1 MKRSKKLLKRSR
13 EILLKYWGHE
23 TFRPLQEEI
32 VDGIIYGHD
41 TFAIL
46 PTGGGKSVCFQV
58 PGMALDGITLVI
70 SPLIALMQDQVDQL
84 TSKGIK
90 AQLITSTMSY
100 REIDIALDN
109 CRFGAVKFLYTS
121 PERLKSDLFIERF
134 KQMPVSL
141 IVVDEAHCISEWGH
155 DFRPAYRE
163 ISAIRELHPE
173 VPMAAFTASATQKTK
188 EDISKFLVLRSPK
201 KFAAPLNREN
211 LSYHVRA
218 SENKLGSIIDY
229 CQNRGQE
236 TGIVYC
242 QTRRSVKEVVRQLR
256 AKKINAGFYHGGLS
270 AEDRSYM
277 LNNWMKGSIKIMVAT
292 NAFGMGID
300 KSNVRFVLHFEIPN
314 TLEAY
319 YQEAGRAGRDGASAD
334 AIAFW
339 EEKDLVTMQKQL
351 ESKYPTKE
359 RIKQIYSSVCNF
371 LKIAIGSGENE
382 TYPLDLRAFTK
393 SFNFSIT
400 EVFHALKI
408 LQTNDDIFFSESNF
422 QPTRLKYSIGSS
434 ALYKFQ
440 VGHDSVSSLITLL
453 SRTHTGIFDYFVSIH
468 ESELAKRLSVSNA
481 ELTRKLEHLEQ
492 YGVIDIN
499 FRTSLPKISLL
510 HERLP
515 DTYLK
520 LEFSVY
526 EQRRN
531 LENSKLES
539 MIEYIRSS
547 DCRTRVISNYFGG
560 EVENCGNCDRCR
572 EEANSN
578 HSFEELIELIPTLL
592 PATMDSL
599 VNRLSIKKEM
609 IMRAIRQ
616 LMLEEKI
623 RFEEGNYLTN

>member
-1 MKRSKKLLKRSR
+1 MEKSK

-41 TFAIL
+41 TLAIL

-90 AQLITSTMSY
+90 AQLITSIMSY

-109 CRFGAVKFLYTS
+109 CRFGGVKFLYTS
-121 PERLKSDLFIERF
+121 PERLKSDLFLERF
-134 KQMPVSL
+134 KLMPVSL

-155 DFRPAYRE
+155 DFRPAYRD
-163 ISAIRELHPE
+163 ISAIRALHPE
-173 VPMAAFTASATQKTK
+173 VPLVAFTASATPETK
-188 EDISKFLVLRSPK
+188 KDISEFLSLRSAK
-201 KFAAPLNREN
+201 EYAASLSRDN

-229 CQNRGQE
+229 CKNRGQE

-242 QTRRSVKEVVRQLR
+242 QTRKSVKEVVRQLR
-256 AKKINAGFYHGGLS
+256 AKNINAGFYHGGLS

-277 LNNWMKGSIKIMVAT
+277 LQNWMSGAIKVMVAT

-300 KSNVRFVLHFEIPN
+300 KSNVRFVLHFEVPN

-319 YQEAGRAGRDGASAD
+319 YQEAGRAGRDGAASD

-339 EEKDLVTMQKQL
+339 EEKDFDTMKSQL
-351 ESKYPTKE
+351 DDKYPDKE

-371 LKIAIGSGENE
+371 LKIAIGSGANE
-382 TYPLDLRAFTK
+382 TYSFDLRAFTK
-393 SFNFSIT
+393 SFNFSVT

-408 LQTNDDIFFSESNF
+408 LQTNGDLYFTESNF
-422 QPTRLKYSIGSS
+422 QPTRLKYAIGSS

-440 VGHDSVSSLITLL
+440 VGHDSVAHLITAL
-453 SRTHTGIFDYFVSIH
+453 SRSHTGIFDHFVSIH
-468 ESELAKRLSVSNA
+468 ETELAKRLSISTS
-481 ELTRKLEHLEQ
+481 ELTRQLEYLEQ
-492 YGVIDIN
+492 YGVIDVN

-531 LENSKLES
+531 LEHSKLES
-539 MIEYIRSS
+539 MISYIRSS
-547 DCRTRVISNYFGG
+547 ECRTALISAYFGG
-560 EVENCGNCDRCR
+560 EVKKCGNCDSCR
-572 EEANSN
+572 QEANSN

-592 PATMDSL
+592 PSSLDSL
-599 VNRLSIKKEM
+599 INRLSIKREM
-609 IMRAIRQ
+609 IVRAIRH

-623 RFEEGNYLTN
+623 RFEEGNYYAVVKTN

>member
-1 MKRSKKLLKRSR
+1 MKRSS

-109 CRFGAVKFLYTS
+109 CRFGGVKFLYTS

-173 VPMAAFTASATQKTK
+173 VPMAAFTASATLKTK
-188 EDISKFLVLRSPK
+188 EDISKFLTLRSPK

-256 AKKINAGFYHGGLS
+256 ARKINAGFYHGGLS

-300 KSNVRFVLHFEIPN
+300 KSNVRFVLHFEVPN

-393 SFNFSIT
+393 AFNFSIT

-440 VGHDSVSSLITLL
+440 VRHDSVTSLITLL

-481 ELTRKLEHLEQ
+481 ELTRQLEHLEQ

-515 DTYLK
+515 DNYLK

-547 DCRTRVISNYFGG
+547 DCRTRLISNYFGG

-578 HSFEELIELIPTLL
+578 HSFEELIQLIPTLL

-623 RFEEGNYLTN
+623 RFEESNYIAN

>member
-1 MKRSKKLLKRSR
+1 MERSR
-13 EILLKYWGHE
+13 EILQKYWGHDA
-23 TFRPLQEEI
+23 FRPLQEEI

-41 TFAIL
+41 TLAIL
-46 PTGGGKSVCFQV
+46 PTGGGKSVCFQI
-58 PGMALDGITLVI
+58 PALALDGITLVI

-84 TSKGIK
+84 TSKGIR

-109 CRFGAVKFLYTS
+109 CRFGGVKFLYTS

-134 KQMPVSL
+134 KLMPVSL

-155 DFRPAYRE
+155 DFRPAYKE
-163 ISAIRELHPE
+163 IALIREMHPKIA
-173 VPMAAFTASATQKTK
+173 VAAFTASATPKTK
-188 EDISKFLVLRSPK
+188 NDIIRLLELKSPK
-201 KFAAPLNREN
+201 EYSASLNRDN

-218 SENKLGSIIDY
+218 SENKLGSILDY
-229 CQNRGQE
+229 CKNRNQD

-242 QTRRSVKEVVRQLR
+242 QTRKSVKEVVRQLR
-256 AKKINAGFYHGGLS
+256 AQNINAGFYHGGLS

-277 LNNWMKGSIKIMVAT
+277 LSNWMTGAIKVMVAT

-300 KSNVRFVLHFEIPN
+300 KSNVRYVLHFEIPS

-319 YQEAGRAGRDGASAD
+319 YQEAGRAGRDGAAAD

-339 EEKDLVTMQKQL
+339 EEKDLEIMHAQL
-351 ESKYPTKE
+351 EAKYPSKE
-359 RIKQIYSSVCNF
+359 RIKQIYSSLCNF

-393 SFNFSIT
+393 AFSFSIT
-400 EVFHALKI
+400 EVFHSLKV
-408 LQTNDDIFFSESNF
+408 LQTNGDVFFTESNF
-422 QPTRLKYSIGSS
+422 QPTRLKFAIGSS

-440 VGHDSVSSLITLL
+440 VGHDSVATLITLL
-453 SRTHTGIFDYFVSIH
+453 SRTHSGIFDYFVAIH
-468 ESELAKRLSVSNA
+468 ETELSKRLTINQT
-481 ELTRKLEHLEQ
+481 ELKRQLEFLEQ

-499 FRTSLPKISLL
+499 FRSSLPKVTLL

-515 DTYLK
+515 DNYLK
-520 LEFSVY
+520 LEFNVY
-526 EQRRN
+526 EQRRD
-531 LENSKLES
+531 LERSKLES
-539 MIEYIRSS
+539 IIAYIRSS
-547 DCRTRVISNYFGG
+547 HCRTKLISDYFGG
-560 EVENCGNCDRCR
+560 SVQACGNCDHCR

-578 HSFEELIELIPTLL
+578 HSFEELLDLIPSLL
-592 PATMDSL
+592 PASFDNL

-609 IMRAIRQ
+609 IMKAIRH

-623 RFEEGNYLTN
+623 RFEEGEYLNF

>member
-1 MKRSKKLLKRSR
+1 MERSR
-13 EILLKYWGHE
+13 EILLKHWGHE
-23 TFRPLQEEI
+23 SFRPLQEEI

-41 TFAIL
+41 TLAIL

-58 PGMALDGITLVI
+58 PAMALDGITLVV

-84 TSKGIK
+84 TAKGIK
-90 AQLITSTMSY
+90 AQLITSTLSY

-109 CRFGAVKFLYTS
+109 CRFGGVKFLYTS
-121 PERLKSDLFIERF
+121 PERLKSELFLERF
-134 KQMPVSL
+134 KEMPVSL

-163 ISAIRELHPE
+163 ISTIRELHPE
-173 VPMAAFTASATQKTK
+173 VPVAAFTASATAKTK
-188 EDISKFLVLRSPK
+188 EDIAEYLALKSPK
-201 KFAAPLNREN
+201 EYSAPLNRDN

-218 SENKLGSIIDY
+218 SQNKLGSIIDY

-242 QTRRSVKEVVRQLR
+242 QTRKSVKEVVRQLR
-256 AKKINAGFYHGGLS
+256 AKNINAGFYHGGLS
-270 AEDRSYM
+270 AEDRAYM
-277 LNNWMKGSIKIMVAT
+277 LTNWMKDKIKIMVAT

-319 YQEAGRAGRDGASAD
+319 YQEAGRAGRDGAYAE

-339 EEKDLVTMQKQL
+339 EEKDLTTMQQQL
-351 ESKYPTKE
+351 DAKYPSKE

-382 TYPLDLRAFTK
+382 TYPFDLRAFTK
-393 SFNFSIT
+393 SFSFSIT
-400 EVFHALKI
+400 EVYHALKI
-408 LQTNDDIFFSESNF
+408 LQTNGDLFFSESNF

-440 VGHDSVSSLITLL
+440 VGHDSVAKLITLL
-453 SRTHTGIFDYFVSIH
+453 SRSHSGIFDHFVSIH
-468 ESELAKRLSVSNA
+468 ESEMAKRLSINTT
-481 ELTRKLEHLEQ
+481 ELTRQLEHLEQ

-515 DTYLK
+515 DNYLK
-520 LEFSVY
+520 LDFSIY
-526 EQRRN
+526 EQRRD
-531 LENSKLES
+531 LENSKLAS
-539 MIEYIRSS
+539 MVDYIQSS
-547 DCRTRVISNYFGG
+547 GCRTQLISKYFGS
-560 EVENCGNCDRCR
+560 EVDKCGNCDRCR

-578 HSFEELIELIPTLL
+578 HSYEELIELIPTLL
-592 PATMDSL
+592 PATLDTL
-599 VNRLSIKKEM
+599 VNRLSIKRDM
-609 IMRAIRQ
+609 IERAIRQ
-616 LMLEEKI
+616 LMLEEMI
-623 RFEEGNYLTN
+623 HFEEGEYRN

>member
-1 MKRSKKLLKRSR
+1 LERSR
-13 EILLKYWGHE
+13 EILLKHWGYDS
-23 TFRPLQEEI
+23 FRPLQEDI

-41 TFAIL
+41 TLAIL

-58 PGMALDGITLVI
+58 PAMALDGITLVV

-90 AQLITSTMSY
+90 AQLITSTLSY

-109 CRFGAVKFLYTS
+109 CRFGGVKFLYTS
-121 PERLKSDLFIERF
+121 PERLKSDLFLERF
-134 KQMPVSL
+134 KEMPVSL

-163 ISAIRELHPE
+163 IAEVRTLHPE
-173 VPMAAFTASATQKTK
+173 VPIAAFTASATPKTK
-188 EDISKFLVLRSPK
+188 EDIVKYLDLKSPK
-201 KFAAPLNREN
+201 EYSAPLNRDN

-229 CQNRGQE
+229 CMNRGQE

-242 QTRRSVKEVVRQLR
+242 QTRKSVKEVVRQLR
-256 AKKINAGFYHGGLS
+256 SKKVSAGFYHGGLS

-277 LNNWMKGSIKIMVAT
+277 LEHWMKGSIKIMVAT

-300 KSNVRFVLHFEIPN
+300 KPNVRFVLHYEIPN
-314 TLEAY
+314 SLEAY

-339 EEKDLVTMQKQL
+339 EEKDLVTMQQQL
-351 ESKYPTKE
+351 DAKYPSKE
-359 RIKQIYSSVCNF
+359 RIKQIYTSVCNF

-393 SFNFSIT
+393 AFDFSIT
-400 EVFHALKI
+400 EVYHSLKI
-408 LQTNDDIFFSESNF
+408 LQTNGDLYFSESNF

-440 VGHDSVSSLITLL
+440 VGHDSVAQLITLL
-453 SRTHTGIFDYFVSIH
+453 SRSNSGIFDRFVSIH
-468 ESELAKRLSVSNA
+468 ESELAKRLSINTE
-481 ELTRKLEHLEQ
+481 ELTRQLKYLEQ

-499 FRTSLPKISLL
+499 FRSSLPKISLL

-515 DTYLK
+515 DNYLK
-520 LEFSVY
+520 LSVSVY

-531 LENSKLES
+531 LENSKLTS
-539 MIEYIRSS
+539 MIEYIQSPE
-547 DCRTRVISNYFGG
+547 CRTRVISRYFGG
-560 EVENCGNCDRCR
+560 DVKNCGNCDNCR

-592 PATMDSL
+592 PASTDNL
-599 VNRLSIKKEM
+599 INRLSIKRQM
-609 IMRAIRQ
+609 IERALRQ
-616 LMLEEKI
+616 LMLEEVI
-623 RFEEGNYLTN
+623 HFEEGKYRT

>member
-1 MKRSKKLLKRSR
+1 MERSR
-13 EILLKYWGHE
+13 EILSKYWGYE

-41 TFAIL
+41 TLAIL

-84 TSKGIK
+84 TAKNIK

-100 REIDIALDN
+100 REIDITLDN
-109 CRFGAVKFLYTS
+109 CRFGNVKFLYTS
-121 PERLKSDLFIERF
+121 PERLKSDLFLERF
-134 KQMPVSL
+134 KKMPVSL

-163 ISAIRELHPE
+163 IAAIRELHPE
-173 VPMAAFTASATQKTK
+173 VPVAAFTASATLKTQ
-188 EDISKFLVLRSPK
+188 EDISEYLHLNSPK
-201 KFAAPLNREN
+201 YYSASLNRDN

-218 SENKLGSIIDY
+218 TENKLGAVIDY
-229 CQNRGQE
+229 CKNRGQE

-242 QTRRSVKEVVRQLR
+242 QTRKSVKEVVRQLR
-256 AKKINAGFYHGGLS
+256 ARNINAGFYHGGLS

-277 LNNWMKGSIKIMVAT
+277 LDNWMKGAIKIMVAT

-319 YQEAGRAGRDGASAD
+319 YQEAGRAGRDGASAE

-339 EEKDLVTMQKQL
+339 EERDLEIMQEQL
-351 ESKYPTKE
+351 DAKYPSKE
-359 RIKQIYSSVCNF
+359 RIKQVYSSVCNF

-382 TYPLDLRAFTK
+382 TYPFDLRAFTK
-393 SFNFSIT
+393 AFNFTII
-400 EVFHALKI
+400 EVFHALKL
-408 LQTNDDIFFSESNF
+408 LQTNGDIYFSESNF

-440 VGHDSVSSLITLL
+440 VGHDSVSNLITIL
-453 SRTHTGIFDYFVSIH
+453 SRSHPGIFDYFVSIH
-468 ESELAKRLSVSNA
+468 ESELAKKLTISTK
-481 ELTRKLEHLEQ
+481 ELTKKLEYLEQ

-515 DTYLK
+515 DDYLN
-520 LEFSVY
+520 LTFSVY
-526 EQRRN
+526 EQRRK
-531 LENSKLES
+531 LENEKLEA
-539 MIEYIRSS
+539 MVNYIRSNK
-547 DCRTRVISNYFGG
+547 CRTRLISNYFGS
-560 EVENCGNCDRCR
+560 EAKNCGNCDYCR
-572 EEANSN
+572 ESATSN
-578 HSFEELIELIPTLL
+578 HSFEELLVLIPTLL
-592 PATMDSL
+592 PASLNTL
-599 VNRLSIKKEM
+599 VNTLSVKKES
-609 IMRAIRQ
+609 IMRVLRH
-616 LMLEEKI
+616 LMLEEAI
-623 RFEEGNYLTN
+623 RYEDGEYLN